1 MVLKSPNLDYI
12 VCIWTEKAPVMAK
25 SKLIPV
31 PSAEAAPPFLA
42 PDRFEADKRRHLGG
56 PGFRAFLGL
65 SKAWDLNAEERLRVL
80 GYPSRATYFNWVS
93 KANKNQE
100 LLLPVDTL
108 LRISAML
115 GIHKSLRI
123 LFNNAQE
130 ERDWLRGP
138 HDAPTFGGQL
148 PMALVT
154 NGTPDGIMLV
164 RRYLDGF
171 RGGMIAGPNA
181 ADKLPAFTD
190 DDIVIV

>member
-1 MVLKSPNLDYI
+1 
-12 VCIWTEKAPVMAK
+12 MAK
-25 SKLIPV
+25 SK
-31 PSAEAAPPFLA
+31 PSPRQDIDPNPQFLA
-42 PDRFEADKRRHLGG
+42 ADRFDADRRRHLGG

-65 SKAWDLNAEERLRVL
+65 SKVWELNETERLHVL

-93 KANKNQE
+93 KANAHQD

-123 LFNNAQE
+123 LFNNHQE
-130 ERDWLRGP
+130 ERDWLRRP
-138 HDAPTFGGQL
+138 HDAPTFGGQP

-164 RRYLDGF
+164 RRYLDAF
-171 RGGMIAGPNA
+171 RGGTFGAPNA
-181 ADKLPAFTD
+181 ADKAPPLSD
-190 DDIVIV
+190 EDIVII